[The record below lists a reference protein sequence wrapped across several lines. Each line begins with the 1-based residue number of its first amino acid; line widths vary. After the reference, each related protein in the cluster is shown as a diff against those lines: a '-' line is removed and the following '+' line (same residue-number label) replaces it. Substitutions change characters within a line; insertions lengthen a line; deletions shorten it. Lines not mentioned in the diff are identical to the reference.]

1 MRATAGSGVVSRGA
15 ELIGREQTIAPC
27 DVIAIGF
34 MAPPEVRTAEQLAYP
49 KAVGGDDARGGF
61 CGEMALV
68 DGKPRSANATAL
80 EHVTLRAIPGSTLR
94 RKLADTDPFVRAL
107 VRILVQNLRTTTEGT
122 GGG

>member
-1 MRATAGSGVVSRGA
+1 MSNPFRQVEFDAGQAIFTEGEDGDVMYYVEQGQVRIWSGS
-15 ELIGREQTIAPC
+15 
-27 DVIAIGF
+27 
-34 MAPPEVRTAEQLAYP
+34 PPSERTLSL
-49 KAVGGDDARGGF
+49 VGRGGF
-61 CGEMALV
+61 FGEMALV